1 MKKNFK
7 IWHFL
12 LLVWLVILLVRIELL
27 LGIYKMI
34 FYWGILFFNDP
45 ETALKQIS
53 FDVFDNILSGLL
65 LIIIPIVFFS
75 FRKKLI
81 FLDSKLSIAAVFSVL
96 LIVCFLIAPVVSNKN
111 PEFYKNIGMTKLLP
125 PLSTVNILHFRGNA
139 ITKGDSPLEKFI
151 VAKNKVVRKTFNE
164 TIQYIDSISVDGKII
179 YYQNESVNEVEK
191 TELILKDNDPVVTT
205 QIFLLGSDQFGR
217 DIFARL
223 IYGARI
229 SLFVGLGSVVI
240 SLFIGLTFGFLAG
253 YSGGIFDIIFSR
265 ITDMFLSFP
274 MIFLI
279 VLVLA
284 LFGNSLL
291 SVIIVL
297 GFSGWMSLF
306 KIVKTEVLSIKD
318 KNYFVSARLLGLSKS
333 RLLIKEILPVI
344 IVPVVVNVIFQFGNV
359 IIAESALSYLGLGLG
374 NNYSSW
380 GSMIQSGQEYLSSA
394 WWMIFFPGITL
405 IFTLLS
411 ANSFGMLLNR
421 TMNPRLQND

>member
-1 MKKNFK
+1 M
-7 IWHFL
+7 
-12 LLVWLVILLVRIELL
+12 WLVILLVRIELL

-34 FYWGILFFNDP
+34 FCWGILFFNDS

-65 LIIIPIVFFS
+65 LIIIPVIIFS
-75 FRKKLI
+75 FRQKLI
-81 FLDSKLSIAAVFSVL
+81 FLDSRISSVTVFFIL
-96 LIVCFLIAPVVSNKN
+96 LIVCFLFAPVVSNKN

-125 PLSTVNILHFRGNA
+125 PLSTVNILHFKENA
-139 ITKGDSPLEKFI
+139 AARRDSPLEEFI
-151 VAKNKVVRKTFNE
+151 FAKNNVLRKTFDE
-164 TIQYIDSISVDGKII
+164 TIQYIDSLSIGKKII
-179 YYQNESVNEVEK
+179 YFQDGSSKEIDKE
-191 TELILKDNDPVVTT
+191 ELTLEGDNPIVTT

-217 DIFARL
+217 DIFTRL
-223 IYGARI
+223 VYGARI
-229 SLFVGLGSVVI
+229 SLLVGLGSVVI
-240 SLFIGLTFGFLAG
+240 SLFVGLTFGFLAG

-306 KIVKTEVLSIKD
+306 KIVRTEVLSVKD

-344 IVPVVVNVIFQFGNV
+344 IVPVVVSVIFQFGNV